1 MKIIANV
8 NLEKTCQATDLP
20 ANIQYANELRH
31 DLLRKNWQRLT
42 KGQKVFSQTILNY
55 IKDLFVISFMNIS
68 VISSTLATVDLKKG
82 FHNKNDVLVALGKLK
97 EALD

>member
-1 MKIIANV
+1 
-8 NLEKTCQATDLP
+8 
-20 ANIQYANELRH
+20 
-31 DLLRKNWQRLT
+31 
-42 KGQKVFSQTILNY
+42 
-55 IKDLFVISFMNIS
+55 MNIS